1 MISKKINLPIGQKKS
16 VVCFLTRQ
24 SHRRKVNDNMRSSP
38 SRWKVGFPSPNV
50 RGSLSTI
57 KSLNWLEIIMY
68 FFWEIKGFLLVFLC
82 QIQVD
87 VSYIGVDQPLIST

>member
-1 MISKKINLPIGQKKS
+1 MISNKINLPIGQKKC
-16 VVCFLTRQ
+16 VTCFLMCQ
-24 SHRRKVNDNMRSSP
+24 SHRCKVNDNMRSSP
-38 SRWKVGFPSPNV
+38 LRWKVGFPSPNV